1 VEESTIVSPW
11 HVSQF
16 GDLSIG
22 DFLSDHI
29 VTGRL
34 IEAFEDC
41 TGEHIIYPRNSI
53 INSRRA

>member
-1 VEESTIVSPW
+1 VSPW